1 MLDYRKSF
9 FDSHAANWDEML
21 ARDDRAQKFAQVVG
35 WFDIGEGESVLDVGA
50 GTGVLLPFLRRTI
63 GHRGTLVAMDFSF
76 NMLMQAIGRGR
87 EDEVALINAAV
98 GAIPLKTARFD
109 KVTCFSAFPHFPDK
123 QRALAEM
130 VRVLRKEG
138 TVSIAHIQS
147 VEELARLHG
156 TVGGPVRSDHLPD
169 REMMEQLMT
178 NAGLTEITIVNEP
191 GKYLAQGWKG

>member
-1 MLDYRKSF
+1 
-9 FDSHAANWDEML
+9 ML
-21 ARDDRAQKFAQVVG
+21 ARDDRAQKFARVVG

-50 GTGVLLPFLRRTI
+50 GTGVLLPFLRRAV
-63 GHRGTLVAMDFSF
+63 GHRGTLVAMDFSL

-87 EDEVALINAAV
+87 EDGVALINAAV
-98 GAIPLKTARFD
+98 GAIPFKSAWFD

-147 VEELARLHG
+147 VEELAHLHG
-156 TVGGPVRSDHLPD
+156 SVGGPVRGDHLPD
-169 REMMEQLMT
+169 RETMEQLMT

-191 GKYLAQGWKG
+191 GKYLAQGRKG

>member
-1 MLDYRKSF
+1 VDNRKSF
-9 FDSHAANWDEML
+9 FDSHAAKWDEML
-21 ARDDRAQKFAQVVG
+21 AWGDLAQKFARVVE
-35 WFDIGEGESVLDVGA
+35 WFGIAEGESVLDVGT
-50 GTGVLLPFLRRTI
+50 GTGVLLPFLLRAVGR
-63 GHRGTLVAMDFSF
+63 RGTLVAMDFSL
-76 NMLMQAIGRGR
+76 NMLMQAVCRGR
-87 EDEVALINAAV
+87 EDGVALINAAV
-98 GAIPLKTARFD
+98 AAIPLTTARFD

-138 TVSIAHIQS
+138 AVSIAHIQS

-156 TVGGPVRSDHLPD
+156 TVGGPVCRDHLPD

-191 GKYLAQGWKG
+191 GKYLAQGRKG